1 MPKCKTRNA
10 FHWLTWKVKTI
21 CEWNSASLC
30 LIIKEKISSK
40 NSAKTAAGKVGP
52 GSFVFVKN

>member
-1 MPKCKTRNA
+1 MHFTG
-10 FHWLTWKVKTI
+10 LTWKVKTI